1 MKTPY
6 YFLTLSIFFM
16 LACSL
21 TTLPAVSNMDAQS
34 VNKIYL
40 ATPTLI
46 PIATFHTI
54 SAAACTVTPQ
64 TLHLRNCAGLH
75 CTVID
80 WLAHGAELVVHEKDH
95 EWLQVTT
102 PTGKTGWVHSKYC
115 GGRQ

>member
-1 MKTPY
+1 MKRY
-6 YFLTLSIFFM
+6 RYLFLVLLS

-21 TTLPAVSNMDAQS
+21 TTPPTVSNKDAQS

-46 PIATFHTI
+46 PLATFHTI
-54 SAAACTVTPQ
+54 PAACTVTAE
-64 TLHLRNCAGLH
+64 TLHLRKCAGLQ
-75 CTVID
+75 CTVIA
-80 WLAHGAELVVHEKDH
+80 WLAHGDELIVHEKDH

-102 PTGKTGWVHSKYC
+102 PTGKTGWIHSKYC

>member
-6 YFLTLSIFFM
+6 YFLTLSIFLI

-21 TTLPAVSNMDAQS
+21 TTPPAGSNLDAQS
-34 VNKIYL
+34 VQKNNL
-40 ATPTLI
+40 ATPTPI
-46 PIATFHTI
+46 PTPVLHTI
-54 SAAACTVTPQ
+54 PAACTVTAE
-64 TLHLRNCAGLH
+64 TLHLRNCAGLQ

-80 WLAHGAELVVHEKDH
+80 WLAHGEALVVHEKDH

>member
-1 MKTPY
+1 MKPINY
-6 YFLTLSIFFM
+6 LALLFFL

-21 TTLPAVSNMDAQS
+21 TTPPTVSNTDTQS

-46 PIATFHTI
+46 PTPIPHTI
-54 SAAACTVTPQ
+54 PAACTVTAQ

-80 WLAHGAELVVHEKDH
+80 WLAHGEELVVHEKDH
-95 EWLQVTT
+95 EWIQVTT
-102 PTGKTGWVHSKYC
+102 PTGKTGWVYSKYC
-115 GGRQ
+115 GGLP